1 MAASYISVPR
11 DLTKVKSKVM
21 FNLTKRQL
29 ICFGMAVLIGVPS
42 FFLMKTVMKTNT
54 AVMGMMVIMMP
65 FFFLAMY
72 EKNGQPLEVILNHMI
87 QAIFKRPK
95 IRPYK
100 TDNYYAVTH
109 WTDFTE
115 TIVNQYLLSL
125 PASNRECSRKDL
137 YQFFKFAKRKRCI
150 FTIPI
155 TDYRTRE
162 MPRVCEALTYQEQ
175 RMLYHKIK
183 EDGVSF
189 PYEALLTSLCFLHA
203 VQSMRIKEIKL
214 SAVNV
219 ERKVIHMK
227 DVPDIYLMP
236 IEIVLLI
243 EYMQMRKEFPNN
255 ESCQVF

>member
-95 IRPYK
+95 IRPY
-100 TDNYYAVTH
+100 NYYA
-109 WTDFTE
+109 
-115 TIVNQYLLSL
+115 
-125 PASNRECSRKDL
+125 
-137 YQFFKFAKRKRCI
+137 
-150 FTIPI
+150 
-155 TDYRTRE
+155 
-162 MPRVCEALTYQEQ
+162 
-175 RMLYHKIK
+175 
-183 EDGVSF
+183 
-189 PYEALLTSLCFLHA
+189 ALLRQAEAEKEVEKIVRLSQKEKSGEQEVHNA
-203 VQSMRIKEIKL
+203 GRIKQGRPDGSK
-214 SAVNV
+214 AD
-219 ERKVIHMK
+219 RKK
-227 DVPDIYLMP
+227 RP
-236 IEIVLLI
+236 E
-243 EYMQMRKEFPNN
+243 K
-255 ESCQVF
+255 